1 MRILHAARNI
11 ANQPGYVVRALR
23 RLGHD
28 AEVWEY
34 GTNPFGFPVD
44 RTIDIAD
51 KDPRVLWQTLLDA
64 LDRFDVVHFHFARTL
79 FPAEWGGLPPFW
91 DLPIYRALGKKVFF
105 TFHGSDIRLRRVHE
119 QVNPWSYFKHS
130 DLRPDDDRTEKVIE
144 VIRTYANAMFVVSVD
159 YLHFVPEAV
168 VVPRVID
175 LADWP
180 EQAPAQRDVPVVVH
194 APSRRGTKG
203 TELILA
209 GLERLRVAGVPFEL
223 RLLEGVAH
231 DEARAAIRD
240 ADVVID
246 NVLTGDYELVSM
258 EAMASSRVAV
268 ANVGPAV
275 DAAFADHPVYSV
287 DPDTFD
293 QRVAALLGDADLRRS
308 LAARGRAYVAR
319 VHDAPVI
326 AGRLLEFYERPDP
339 GVSGRSM
346 PDWISL
352 EPARRIE
359 RLETRVARLEVE
371 LGRTRLRE
379 EGLRRRLGLPSLG
392 PVDGGVAPSPAERLK
407 SVLPAW
413 LMRPLRRARARAR
426 GR

>member
-1 MRILHAARNI
+1 MKILHAARNI
-11 ANQPGYVVRALR
+11 ANQPGYIVQALR
-23 RLGHD
+23 RLGHE

-44 RTIDIAD
+44 RTIQIDD

-105 TFHGSDIRLRRVHE
+105 TFHGSDIRIRRIHE
-119 QVNPWSYFKHS
+119 QINPWSYFKHS
-130 DLRPDDDRTEKVIE
+130 DIRPDDDRTEKVIE
-144 VIRTYANAMFVVSVD
+144 IIRTYANAMFVVSVD
-159 YLHFVPEAV
+159 YLPFVPEAV
-168 VVPRVID
+168 VMPRVID
-175 LADWP
+175 LAEWP
-180 EQAPAQRDVPVVVH
+180 FQEATQRDLPVVVH

-203 TELILA
+203 TDAILA
-209 GLERLRVAGVPFEL
+209 SLERVRSSGVPFEL
-223 RLLEGVAH
+223 RLLEGVPH
-231 DEARAAIRD
+231 DQARLAIRD

-258 EAMASSRVAV
+258 EAMASNRVAV

-275 DAAFADHPVYSV
+275 DAVFPGHPVYSV
-287 DPDTFD
+287 DPNTLDE
-293 QRVAALLGDADLRRS
+293 RLASLLKNVDLRRS

-326 AGRLLEFYERPDP
+326 AGRLLEYYERPDP
-339 GVSGRSM
+339 GVVGRSM

-379 EGLRRRLGLPSLG
+379 EGLRRRLGLPPLG
-392 PVDGGVAPSPAERLK
+392 RVDGVITPTPIDRVK
-407 SVLPAW
+407 SALPGW
-413 LMRPLRRARARAR
+413 IIRPLRRARARVR